1 MCIRD
6 SSNIKPDAL
15 YFIFNGLEGKKVKCV
30 TDVEERL
37 HPNYNYR
44 NRYFNNELYADGL
57 PKNADF
63 DFSEFAK
70 LYG

>member
-1 MCIRD
+1 MKKLFELPRL
-6 SSNIKPDAL
+6 AL
-15 YFIFNGLEGKKVKCV
+15 A
-30 TDVEERL
+30 
-37 HPNYNYR
+37 YR